1 MADVH
6 EPRVGLETRKQYVCA
21 LVLVPLLVLGS

>member
-6 EPRVGLETRKQYVCA
+6 EPRVGLEAREQYVCA
-21 LVLVPLLVLGS
+21 LVLVLLLVLGS